1 MATSGVCKTVLCRY
15 RPDQRIGPLDFF
27 CFADATQVPMFL
39 TAPFLH
45 YYNTRS
51 NHLKRE
57 FLPHLLWTVAQLSGT
72 VGCFVI
78 MGGPVAIPVFA
89 FTGTTGRVYHSTI
102 SIKAVVDTNKLSV
115 PTLNPKSAYENT
127 SYIGGSYSLNIWHFT
142 LLELVPLGGF

>member
-1 MATSGVCKTVLCRY
+1 MKVNLKHGKAAWEVWQPAACAK
-15 RPDQRIGPLDFF
+15 PDKRIGPLDFF

-102 SIKAVVDTNKLSV
+102 SIKAVVNSRFQ
-115 PTLNPKSAYENT
+115 P
-127 SYIGGSYSLNIWHFT
+127 
-142 LLELVPLGGF
+142 